1 MKHHMNVSVNNKP
14 VRMIP
19 RALLLIFMLFLMKPE
34 LHAQVISKTGTT
46 SGQFLHIP
54 VGARAT
60 ALGGAVTASS
70 LDATGL
76 IWNPA
81 GIAAVNNRQ
90 IMIEHSEW
98 FAGIQHNFIGGV
110 LPLGDAG
117 DAGTV
122 GLYVVALTMEDMEE
136 TTFEEQE
143 GTGRYFGAGNY
154 AVGASYARYLMENFA
169 IGGTV
174 KYVYEKIWNTSAGG
188 WAVDFGTHY
197 VTPFDGMRFGV
208 RIANFGQKLN
218 MEGDDLITTV
228 DIDPGSEGNN
238 NRIDARLATD
248 SFDLPLMLQ
257 VGLAY
262 DLYETSFV
270 RMTVLADAISPSD
283 AQQSVNLGTE
293 LSFYEGLISVQAGLP
308 ELFLGDDR
316 MFRFALGGGVRYQ
329 LNSGLDLDIG
339 YAMND
344 HQYLGITN
352 RFSLKIGF

>member
-1 MKHHMNVSVNNKP
+1 MKKEMNSTNV
-14 VRMIP
+14 VRICLAM
-19 RALLLIFMLFLMKPE
+19 LLLCMARPDLQ
-34 LHAQVISKTGTT
+34 AQVISKTGTT

-70 LDATGL
+70 LDATAL
-76 IWNPA
+76 VWNPA
-81 GIAAVNNRQ
+81 GIASVQNRQ

-98 FAGIQHNFIGGV
+98 FAGIRHNFVGGV
-110 LPLGDAG
+110 LPLGK
-117 DAGTV
+117 AGTI
-122 GLYVVALTMEDMEE
+122 GLHVVALTMDDMEE

-143 GTGRYFGAGNY
+143 GTGRTFGAGNY
-154 AVGASYARYLMENFA
+154 AVGASYARYLMEDFA
-169 IGGTV
+169 IGGTI

-188 WAVDFGTHY
+188 WAVDFGTQY

-257 VGLAY
+257 VGVAY
-262 DLYETSFV
+262 DVLESPIV
-270 RMTVLADAISPSD
+270 DVTVMADAISPSD

-293 LSFYEGLISVQAGLP
+293 LSFYDGLLSLQAGIP

-316 MFRFALGGGVRYQ
+316 MFRYAVGGGVRYQ
-329 LNSGLDLDIG
+329 MDSGLDLDIG

-344 HQYLGITN
+344 HQYLGMTS

>member
-1 MKHHMNVSVNNKP
+1 MKHLMNESRKTIRTVFLVLLAILFIKP
-14 VRMIP
+14 D
-19 RALLLIFMLFLMKPE
+19 AN
-34 LHAQVISKTGTT
+34 AQVISKTGTT

-76 IWNPA
+76 VWNPA
-81 GIAAVNNRQ
+81 GIAAVKNRQ

-98 FAGIQHNFIGGV
+98 FAGIQHNFVGGV

-117 DAGTV
+117 TI
-122 GLYVVALTMEDMEE
+122 GLHVVALTMEDMEE

-293 LSFYEGLISVQAGLP
+293 LSFYDGLISVQAGLP

-329 LNSGLDLDIG
+329 LNTGLDLDIG